1 MEWGRKIQPPGA
13 WVKDSSVWGNPG
25 VPLPDA
31 DVPAKKL
38 LLWLILALLLGP
50 CSADPLGKEF
60 VTVFMQ
66 NFVSSYGL
74 PNLELHIASYSPNTT
89 VDITVSSSSFHS
101 RLLLLQLGEPV
112 SVQLPSYTE
121 MLRSSRTN
129 HTVLVVADKEVSV
142 VAFNDKLYTTAASVL
157 YPVREWGQEYYIF
170 TPSGEP
176 NLAFKEMAIVNH
188 GQPNL
193 VDIYLKGSV
202 IFENI
207 RYQARTRL
215 RPSMRELSSVQL
227 QSQPPASAPACLH
240 GRREGPGLTARRG
253 QCSQDQLWLASPL
266 QSAAPHNHRH
276 PQQLPWAGPGHV
288 WEQQWQCQR

>member
-89 VDITVSSSSFHS
+89 VDITVNHQ
-101 RLLLLQLGEPV
+101 RQPLPV
-112 SVQLPSYTE
+112 SMEGGKVQ
-121 MLRSSRTN
+121 
-129 HTVLVVADKEVSV
+129 VSQHGE
-142 VAFNDKLYTTAASVL
+142 ASVL
-157 YPVREWGQEYYIF
+157 KTSFGLRVLFSQPHHITIGIPSSYHGLVQGMCGNSNGNASDDLVTPGGTQAPDAVTFRNTWRVPSGKERPCWSKCMGRCCSCLSANVTTLHGGQE
-170 TPSGEP
+170 
-176 NLAFKEMAIVNH
+176 LC
-188 GQPNL
+188 
-193 VDIYLKGSV
+193 
-202 IFENI
+202 
-207 RYQARTRL
+207 
-215 RPSMRELSSVQL
+215 SMVG
-227 QSQPPASAPACLH
+227 AT
-240 GRREGPGLTARRG
+240 EGPFGPCHLVV
-253 QCSQDQLWLASPL
+253 P
-266 QSAAPHNHRH
+266 P
-276 PQQLPWAGPGHV
+276 PQGVL
-288 WEQQWQCQR
+288 